1 MAKHDI
7 EVVVYTAAESILA
20 GNTCR
25 NKLVD
30 ASSEADT
37 TGADARFLLLRW
49 NDY

>member
-37 TGADARFLLLRW
+37 TRCGCKVLAAEMITE
-49 NDY
+49 